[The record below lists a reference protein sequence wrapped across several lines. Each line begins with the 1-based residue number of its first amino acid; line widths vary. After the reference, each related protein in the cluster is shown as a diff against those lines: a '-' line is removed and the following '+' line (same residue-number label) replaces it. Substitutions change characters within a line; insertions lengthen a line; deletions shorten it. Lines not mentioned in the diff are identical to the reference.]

1 MADTGIKEEETNIIE
16 EVAVEEGATIKEASV
31 AGTFYPANAVD
42 LINQIEMFK
51 NSSKNFYKNTSRAV
65 IVPHAGLIFS
75 GQLAYDAINLLD
87 KGIKN
92 LFIFAPAH
100 KVAFEGLAVSSFDK
114 WETPLGKISLNR
126 EIIFELREKF
136 GVKINDDAIA
146 PEHSLEVEVPI
157 IQFIHDDIKII
168 PILIGANVRPENIR
182 SIIETYYPNT
192 ENGFVISS
200 DLSHELADDKATK
213 LDHVTAE
220 MIETG
225 NIQNFQYEMA
235 CGAIGIAGLI
245 EFANKSGFNM
255 IRIGMTNSSAV
266 NGDKVKVVGY
276 GSWFLYEG
284 DRNNFIGKYH
294 ADFVVA
300 LVKTVIKSAFD
311 KSQMTINYPQVFD
324 EIGACFVTLEKDG
337 ALRGCIGSILPNQP
351 LINDIVQHAK
361 DAAFK
366 DPRFAPL
373 RADEFGNIKVSVS
386 LMSTPSR
393 IQFKNEEDLLNQ
405 IVPYQDGIII
415 KDGNLQSV
423 YLPSVWNEIPN
434 KQEFL
439 TSLKVKAGMQAN
451 YFSPTFEA
459 YRFSTIHIKEA

>member
-1 MADTGIKEEETNIIE
+1 MSETSVKEEEQNMSE
-16 EVAVEEGATIKEASV
+16 ETISQDNATTKEASV

-42 LINQIEMFK
+42 LINQIEHFK
-51 NSSKNFYKNTSRAV
+51 NSSKNFYKTTSRAV

-87 KGIKN
+87 KSIKN
-92 LFIFAPAH
+92 IFIFAPAH
-100 KVAFEGLAVSSFDK
+100 KVAFEGLAVSGFEK
-114 WETPLGKISLNR
+114 WETPLGKIELNR
-126 EIIFELREKF
+126 DIIGELEEKF
-136 GVKINDDAIA
+136 GVKVNDDAIA
-146 PEHSLEVEVPI
+146 PEHSLEVEVPV
-157 IQFIHDDIKII
+157 IQFIHEDIKII
-168 PILIGANVRPENIR
+168 PILIGANVRPEQIR
-182 SIIETYYPNT
+182 NIIETYYQNT

-200 DLSHELADDKATK
+200 DLSHELADDKATQ

-235 CGAIGIAGLI
+235 CGAIGIAGLV

-266 NGDKVKVVGY
+266 NGDRVKVVGY
-276 GSWFLYEG
+276 GSWFLFEG

-300 LVKTVIKSAFD
+300 LTRTVIKSVFD

-324 EIGACFVTLEKDG
+324 EMGACFVTLEKGG

-351 LINDIVQHAK
+351 LINDMVQHAK

-373 RADEFGNIKVSVS
+373 RPEELDEVKISVS
-386 LMSTPSR
+386 LLSNPRRM
-393 IQFKNEEDLLNQ
+393 QFKDEADLINQ
-405 IVPYQDGIII
+405 MVPYQDGIII
-415 KDGNLQSV
+415 KDGNLQAV
-423 YLPSVWNEIPN
+423 YLPTVWNEIPN

-439 TSLKVKAGMQAN
+439 ASLKVKAGMQAN